1 MASRATARLR
11 QDLRD
16 RRLGRPGAAH
26 EHRPATLVRRPRR
39 RPPLV
44 DSRAAADGRAAR
56 LACADLPLGAHALG
70 GPRGPRGDPRLDRRL
85 GGGAAAAPRHRL
97 PRPAHLHRGLD
108 SLRRRLPAGRQD
120 RAAQRGDRGHRP
132 AGRHRLRRALRLA
145 AGDRP
150 RDDRRGPV
158 DHRPRLALETA
169 RARVQERRRA
179 HRRGGPMSAVWTKR
193 RLAALAALLL
203 PVVGTVGLIVRG
215 ELALR
220 GSEWRFKINGHDP
233 RDLLRGHYLTYRIDW
248 AEQPAD
254 SECVDCCLCMNRLG
268 DEQHVTR
275 VECYAA
281 ESCDAWL
288 RVGEIE
294 NLQRYYIPE
303 DAPRQLEA
311 AVMAGRGE
319 LVLSFSKRGGM
330 VIKELLVDG
339 RPWREALGWL
349 AGDD

>member
-1 MASRATARLR
+1 
-11 QDLRD
+11 
-16 RRLGRPGAAH
+16 
-26 EHRPATLVRRPRR
+26 
-39 RPPLV
+39 
-44 DSRAAADGRAAR
+44 
-56 LACADLPLGAHALG
+56 
-70 GPRGPRGDPRLDRRL
+70 
-85 GGGAAAAPRHRL
+85 
-97 PRPAHLHRGLD
+97 
-108 SLRRRLPAGRQD
+108 
-120 RAAQRGDRGHRP
+120 
-132 AGRHRLRRALRLA
+132 
-145 AGDRP
+145 
-150 RDDRRGPV
+150 
-158 DHRPRLALETA
+158 
-169 RARVQERRRA
+169 
-179 HRRGGPMSAVWTKR
+179 MSAVWTKR

-349 AGDD
+349 AGED